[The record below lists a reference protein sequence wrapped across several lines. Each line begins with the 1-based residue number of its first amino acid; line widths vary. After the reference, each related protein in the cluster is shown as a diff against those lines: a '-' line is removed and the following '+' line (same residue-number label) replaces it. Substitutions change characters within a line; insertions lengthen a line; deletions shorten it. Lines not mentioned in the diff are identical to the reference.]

1 MGRIENLGGFRFNSK
16 MSYVCLRVESG
27 DVDDK
32 IKNEIKDKIKE
43 LNNKINAY
51 EKRKEANAEV
61 NKTLFGAF
69 SAALLGSLLFPLAPL
84 VSTISVVAMP
94 IIFFL
99 GAFLGVVSGVQ
110 NIIEKDEII
119 KMENSIIGKIKE
131 FNDKNGKEIFYI
143 QEASLRKEKSWFQQ
157 LIN

>member
-1 MGRIENLGGFRFNSK
+1 MSLFKFDEISFNSK
-16 MSYVCLRVESG
+16 
-27 DVDDK
+27 K
-32 IKNEIKDKIKE
+32 IYFCSRDENYENQKFKE
-43 LNNKINAY
+43 KINAY

-69 SAALLGSLLFPLAPL
+69 SAALLGSFLFPLAPL

-99 GAFLGVVSGVQ
+99 GAFLGVVSGAQ
-110 NIIEKDEII
+110 NLIEKKEILEM
-119 KMENSIIGKIKE
+119 KESLIKE
-131 FNDKNGKEIFYI
+131 SEKNSAVVIEVDGLK
-143 QEASLRKEKSWFQQ
+143 QKKSWFQQ